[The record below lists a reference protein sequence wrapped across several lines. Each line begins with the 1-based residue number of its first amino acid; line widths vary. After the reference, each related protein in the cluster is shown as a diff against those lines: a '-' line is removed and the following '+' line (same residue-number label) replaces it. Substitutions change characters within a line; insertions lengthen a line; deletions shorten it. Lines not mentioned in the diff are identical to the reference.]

1 MSIVSMLSMLSM
13 MIIVSIR
20 NGKVE
25 FRFDT
30 GSGAAVLRSK
40 EEVSIMKI
48 VKIIK
53 TMMKNMNI
61 MKIMKIMKMVHRSR
75 LVVGTKCDFRG
86 S

>member
-1 MSIVSMLSMLSM
+1 MVSMMSICEML
-13 MIIVSIR
+13 R
-20 NGKVE
+20 NGKLE

-40 EEVSIMKI
+40 EEVSIM
-48 VKIIK
+48 
-53 TMMKNMNI
+53 I
-61 MKIMKIMKMVHRSR
+61 MKIMKLTKIMKMMKMMKMVDRSW